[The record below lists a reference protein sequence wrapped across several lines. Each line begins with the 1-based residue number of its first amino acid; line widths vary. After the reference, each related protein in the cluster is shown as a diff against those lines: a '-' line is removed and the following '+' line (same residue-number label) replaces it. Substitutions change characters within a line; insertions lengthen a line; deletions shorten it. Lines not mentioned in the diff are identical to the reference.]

1 MKVFPLLLLVLLLF
15 VSHCVYAQLVDDEDS
30 KRARFAMSGK
40 FKVLNVTTVD
50 FQSTGLQTGEGNEV
64 DNIVLYHCQSSLETA
79 ILNATLTHEK
89 MERMVEEFN
98 TELDN
103 LERNLTKK
111 TKQAQSSE
119 DRARETRRKLTEAE
133 SELRYM
139 HTQAMSTYV
148 NVTLMQEDV
157 ANSVRKRIT
166 GTLRYVENHYR
177 RRLSPRIRRAKQ
189 KYHAE
194 LRRQQPN
201 IKSLKR
207 KITSLIKKAEH
218 RWTKSALRP
227 LVQRTMKAVSKKVYA
242 RVEPS
247 LKVAQEAAYLSAVS
261 AIEEVSR
268 VGINYLDELAEKQKE
283 RARRDQERQLGRRRR
298 ATKDRR
304 DKPVG
309 RKDRKKGDEDDF
321 DFAPSV
327 LQREVKGAL
336 EHTLRHSKWIANR
349 CSELFPL
356 ALSLLVTR
364 GFLLGSI
371 LLFLGVPTILIW
383 LFCLVK
389 LVRLVKRFSPLR

>member
-1 MKVFPLLLLVLLLF
+1 
-15 VSHCVYAQLVDDEDS
+15 
-30 KRARFAMSGK
+30 MSGK
-40 FKVLNVTTVD
+40 FKLLNE
-50 FQSTGLQTGEGNEV
+50 STGLHRNEV
-64 DNIVLYHCQSSLETA
+64 EALHHCQSSLEAA
-79 ILNATLTHEK
+79 IQNATLTHEK

-98 TELDN
+98 TELDKI
-103 LERNLTKK
+103 ERNLTKK

-189 KYHAE
+189 SYHAE

-207 KITSLIKKAEH
+207 KITSLIKKAEN
-218 RWTKSALRP
+218 RWTKSTLRP
-227 LVQRTMKAVSKKVYA
+227 FVQRTMKAVSKKVYA

-283 RARRDQERQLGRRRR
+283 RARLDQERQLGRRRR

-321 DFAPSV
+321 DFTPSFV
-327 LQREVKGAL
+327 QKKVKGAL

-383 LFCLVK
+383 LICLVK

>member
-1 MKVFPLLLLVLLLF
+1 MKAFPLLLLVLLVF
-15 VSHCVYAQLVDDEDS
+15 VSHCVYAQLVENEDS

-40 FKVLNVTTVD
+40 FKLLNE
-50 FQSTGLQTGEGNEV
+50 STGLQTGEGNE
-64 DNIVLYHCQSSLETA
+64 DNEALHHCQSSLETA
-79 ILNATLTHEK
+79 IQNATLTHEK
-89 MERMVEEFN
+89 LERMVEEFN

-189 KYHAE
+189 SYHAE

-207 KITSLIKKAEH
+207 KITSLIKKAEN

-227 LVQRTMKAVSKKVYA
+227 LVQRTTKAVSKKLYA
-242 RVEPS
+242 RMEPS

-261 AIEEVSR
+261 AIEEISR
-268 VGINYLDELAEKQKE
+268 AGINYLDELAEKQKE
-283 RARRDQERQLGRRRR
+283 RERRDQERQLGRRRR

-321 DFAPSV
+321 DFIPSV
-327 LQREVKGAL
+327 LQRKVKGAL
-336 EHTLRHSKWIANR
+336 EHALRHSKWIANR
-349 CSELFPL
+349 RPYHFDL
-356 ALSLLVTR
+356 AHLSCQVGAPR
-364 GFLLGSI
+364 Q
-371 LLFLGVPTILIW
+371 TILSIA
-383 LFCLVK
+383 LKKRVK
-389 LVRLVKRFSPLR
+389 YDIITRCA